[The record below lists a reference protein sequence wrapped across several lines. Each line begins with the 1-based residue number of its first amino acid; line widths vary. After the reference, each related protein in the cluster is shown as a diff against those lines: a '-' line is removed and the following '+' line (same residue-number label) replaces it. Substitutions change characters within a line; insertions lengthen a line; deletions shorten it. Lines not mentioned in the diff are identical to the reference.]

1 MKKNKLLKTF
11 LLLTAML
18 VGSATNV
25 LGQTTLFLWQSDG
38 STTAL
43 ETSLTATGGTAAFY
57 GTASPSTENAA
68 YNEAVTDTDLKA
80 TGTKGHKLGTNTLYL
95 KITLTG
101 EKKLQAGDII
111 YICGYKPFR
120 VGTGVTSDR
129 ANTDLASSLTT
140 GSSKSDYNVGSV
152 TVPSTIGNNVT
163 EIYLSR
169 ADGTGTG
176 LAAVKIV
183 RPTASAPTGL
193 TFNPAE
199 GTIIT
204 GKEITLSAIG
214 ATSIKWQWG
223 SAAVTD
229 TGDSSWDT
237 AETYSDTNKP
247 IAGEVGTT
255 NNVLSMLASNA
266 TGKTV
271 KSATYTIKASAT
283 PHTQTT
289 VDGER
294 TWDWAEQTCN
304 WSSDLNCSEWGEFVM
319 ADFDGEVYEQ
329 MITFTADFDATAL
342 KVSGQYPFRSNSNK
356 YFQNAIIKLT
366 TTVPG
371 TLEFTFSNTG
381 SSNKGRYVVV
391 TDANGTHTGTVEAE
405 GTTKKTESFDVVAGD
420 ITIDGTN
427 NGGIR
432 IYKIVF
438 SPTVEDTE
446 APTLSS
452 STPENGAT
460 NVAVSGTI
468 VLTFNESI
476 ATVDATKFSMTG
488 ATMGTVE
495 IDGTDSKKVNV
506 AYSGAENEATVTL
519 SVAAGAVADAAG
531 NASAAL
537 SDISFTTKPEAATLT
552 AVSDYM
558 WTFDG
563 DNWESSYAQ
572 NSEEV
577 VANNLGILA
586 SNTAIAIDGNNK
598 SMDGYSFTKRLKLGG
613 AGSATTQNVH
623 FKVAGACKITVY
635 GMSGKSSD
643 TRPLGIT
650 ANDVEEATDFPGDR
664 LYKAVY
670 YYTGTTATDV
680 YVYSKDSGINIYGIK
695 VEPITDASVTISSA
709 KFASFSDGVARDF
722 SATGIT
728 VYTAKATGTSVQL
741 TEVTDGIV
749 PANTGVVLYSESE
762 VTEVVPM
769 VTTTKTTLEDNEM
782 VANVSGAK
790 VAKAGEDGK
799 TNYILSNE
807 TDGVGFYLAVEG
819 GAYLPA
825 NRAYL
830 STTATASTAP
840 FLGFDGN
847 ETTAIENIQRSTL
860 NAQQYYDLSG
870 RRVEHPTKGL
880 YIVNGKKVL
889 VP

>member
-1 MKKNKLLKTF
+1 MTKNKLLKTF

-38 STTAL
+38 STTTL
-43 ETSLTATGGTAAFY
+43 QTPLTATGGTAAFY
-57 GTASPSTENAA
+57 GTAAPSTESAA
-68 YNEAVTDTDLKA
+68 YNVAVTDTDLKA

-95 KITLTG
+95 KITLTVG
-101 EKKLQAGDII
+101 NKLQAGDII
-111 YICGYKPFR
+111 YICGYNTFR
-120 VGTGVTSDR
+120 VGTGVTSNR
-129 ANTDLASSLTT
+129 ANTDLAESVAT
-140 GSSKSDYNVGSV
+140 GTSKTDYNVGSV
-152 TVPSTIGNNVT
+152 TVSSTIGNNAT

-169 ADGTGTG
+169 AEGTGTG

-237 AETYSDTNKP
+237 AETYSNSNKP

-304 WSSDLNCSEWGEFVM
+304 WSSDLNCSDWGEFVM

-329 MITFTADFDATAL
+329 KITFTTDFDATAL
-342 KVSGQYPFRSNSNK
+342 KVSGQYPFRSNGNK
-356 YFQNAIIKLT
+356 YFQNAKIKLT

-371 TLEFTFSNTG
+371 TLKFTFSNTG
-381 SSNKGRYVVV
+381 SSNSDRYVVV
-391 TDANGTHTGTVEAE
+391 TDANGTHTGKVEAV
-405 GTTKKTESFDVVAGD
+405 GTEKKNESFDVVAGD

-468 VLTFNESI
+468 VLTFDEDVACTTN
-476 ATVDATKFSMTG
+476 ATLTPAQGDVINLTPAVDGK
-488 ATMGTVE
+488 
-495 IDGTDSKKVNV
+495 
-506 AYSGAENEATVTL
+506 TVTYAYTGL
-519 SVAAGAVADAAG
+519 TNSTEYTFSLAANSVEDLAG
-531 NASAAL
+531 NAYASAV
-537 SDISFTTKPEAATLT
+537 SFIFTTAAAAATSLT
-552 AVSDYM
+552 AVSDKT
-558 WTFDG
+558 WIFD
-563 DNWESSYAQ
+563 DAAW
-572 NSEEV
+572 
-577 VANNLGILA
+577 NNF
-586 SNTAIAIDGNNK
+586 ST
-598 SMDGYSFTKRLKLGG
+598 
-613 AGSATTQNVH
+613 
-623 FKVAGACKITVY
+623 KITVINDNMEIVATSSIDWENSSITVDQTTY
-635 GMSGKSSD
+635 TKSIKLKTSGAPKLHILVAPNSKVTVFAKGGTGRTLS
-643 TRPLGIT
+643 IT
-650 ANDVEEATDFPGDR
+650 KGDGEGSES
-664 LYKAVY
+664 LLSLAIGNSASTPSVF
-670 YYTGTTATDV
+670 YTGTDNADLYISNSGSSNSLLV
-680 YVYSKDSGINIYGIK
+680 YAVK
-695 VEPITDASVTISSA
+695 VEPISAASVTITDAKYATFSYGAALDFTDTGVTAYIVTNSNNDNSS
-709 KFASFSDGVARDF
+709 VAM
-722 SATGIT
+722 
-728 VYTAKATGTSVQL
+728 
-741 TEVTDGIV
+741 TEIKKV
-749 PANTGVVLYSESE
+749 PANTGLVLYAETAKSYEIPLLRDDAESI
-762 VTEVVPM
+762 
-769 VTTTKTTLEDNEM
+769 TTNYL
-782 VANVSGAK
+782 VANLNACVPS
-790 VAKAGEDGK
+790 VDGEY
-799 TNYILSNE
+799 YILAK
-807 TDGVGFYLAVEG
+807 DGDEVGFFKSSGGTLA
-819 GAYLPA
+819 A

-830 STTATASTAP
+830 VLPDSNAPYFSFDFGGGTTALSEE
-840 FLGFDGN
+840 LRVN
-847 ETTAIENIQRSTL
+847 SKESI
-860 NAQQYYDLSG
+860 YYDLSG
-870 RRVEHPTKGL
+870 RRVAQPTKGL